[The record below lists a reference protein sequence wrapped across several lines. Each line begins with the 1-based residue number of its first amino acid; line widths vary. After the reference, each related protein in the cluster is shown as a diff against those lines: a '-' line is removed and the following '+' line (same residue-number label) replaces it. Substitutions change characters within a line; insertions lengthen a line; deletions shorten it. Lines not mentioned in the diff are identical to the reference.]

1 MRYDLLQYQDTYNL
15 YEISDDVDVAYY
27 NNSEIEIAN
36 KYYPTI
42 LEGNIIPSEN
52 ITYNYSVCKYDT
64 SQNFIINDI
73 TIRQYTLTALG
84 SDINEF
90 EVFVN
95 RGGIYEVLLL
105 INLDYTVQL
114 NSSSLIASI
123 YIENG
128 VYLSLVDII
137 KVCYTKSSI
146 LIDLVSVFNADTTNG
161 VTPLLVNFTDEST
174 GSPTGWHWDFGDG
187 NTSTLQNP
195 THTYTTSGIYT
206 VALTIN
212 RGADNN
218 TLTKNNYIVVNEA
231 SSITAAFTADNT
243 IGNTP
248 LLVNFTDEST
258 GSPTG
263 WHWDFGDGN
272 TSTLQNPT
280 HTYTTSGIYTVALTI
295 NRGADNNTLT
305 KNNYIVVN
313 EASSITAAFTADGTS
328 GSKPFIVNF
337 TDESTGSPTGWL
349 WTFGDGNTS
358 TLQNPTH
365 TYNTGGIFTVG
376 LIITKDAENNI
387 LIKNNYITV
396 VNYID
401 INIHLD
407 DPIPH
412 PPSSYGYI
420 YLNKY
425 HINWDP
431 GGSQDYLIYNFFLDG
446 YNPEYIDLPEF
457 TQLYDL
463 KLNRYLNGGGLDYFY
478 SYRRITFREDYYVS
492 TLPAADNTWNVNNRV
507 LHLRW
512 YY

>member
-1 MRYDLLQYQDTYNL
+1 MRYDLLEYQNTYNL
-15 YEISDDVDVAYY
+15 YEISDDVDIAYY
-27 NNSEIEIAN
+27 NNSEIEISE

-146 LIDLVSVFNADTTNG
+146 LIDLVTVFNADTTNG
-161 VTPLLVNFTDEST
+161 V
-174 GSPTGWHWDFGDG
+174 
-187 NTSTLQNP
+187 
-195 THTYTTSGIYT
+195 
-206 VALTIN
+206 
-212 RGADNN
+212 
-218 TLTKNNYIVVNEA
+218 
-231 SSITAAFTADNT
+231 
-243 IGNTP
+243 TP

-412 PPSSYGYI
+412 PPSSYDYT